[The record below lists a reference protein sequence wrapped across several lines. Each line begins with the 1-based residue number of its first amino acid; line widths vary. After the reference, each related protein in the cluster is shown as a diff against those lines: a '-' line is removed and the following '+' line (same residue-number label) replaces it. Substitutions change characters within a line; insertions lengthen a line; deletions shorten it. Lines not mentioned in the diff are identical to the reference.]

1 MHDIR
6 LIRSNPEVFDAGLA
20 KRFLKPQS
28 ETVLALD
35 AQHRAALTRA
45 QELQAKRNALSKQVG
60 EVKRSGGD
68 AEALSQQVSNAKEQR
83 AKAEEEA
90 IRLQGQINAILEVLP
105 NLPAEDVP
113 VGKDEAANKEI
124 RRWSEPKPCGFTPK
138 QHFDLGEALGML
150 DFETAAYLSG
160 ARFAVLRG
168 PLARLERALAQFMID
183 THTAEFG
190 YMETQPPYMVRADA
204 LYGTSQLP
212 KFEADLFKTDSG
224 HYLIPTSEVPMTN
237 YVANQIVDR
246 ESLPLRF
253 TAHTPCFRSE
263 AGSAGRDTRG
273 LIRMHQF
280 NKVELVSIT
289 TSEQSDDELE
299 RMTGCAEAILQRLD
313 LPYRVLLLSS
323 GDMGFG
329 ARKTY
334 DLEVWL
340 PGQEAYREISSC
352 SNCGDF
358 QARRMNAR
366 YRAKGEKQTSFVH
379 ALNGSGVATGRALVA
394 VMENYQQADGTI
406 LVPEVL
412 HSYMG
417 GITKLEPLR

>member
-90 IRLQGQINAILEVLP
+90 IRLQDQINAILEVLP

-124 RRWSEPKPCGFTPK
+124 RRWSEPKSYGFTPK

-212 KFEADLFKTDSG
+212 KFESDLFKTDSG

-299 RMTGCAEAILQRLD
+299 RMTGCAEAILQRLE

-329 ARKTY
+329 AQKTY